1 MGFLSHI
8 FGGNQNKAA
17 HDPVPEVIS
26 LPGAAGG
33 SSKADSWYY
42 PVGTDESVF
51 RGPDG
56 QPSIHALSNTDSTG
70 EHVLRLIDDRTGL
83 LIGPTDRR
91 LPKLGL
97 FVAQL
102 RGETYHQ
109 AACKAGDFAPGATL
123 RLMPEPENEHDPYA
137 VAVFDSTGEHKAGYF
152 NKQKARTVS
161 RLLAEGSTLNA
172 VSFRG
177 TRANR
182 KCDAVGVIAA
192 ESSLLAHLLAPR
204 PKPLPKPAHLR

>member
-1 MGFLSHI
+1 MGFLAHI
-8 FGGNQNKAA
+8 FGGNQKKAT
-17 HDPVPEVIS
+17 HDPVSEAIS
-26 LPGAAGG
+26 LPGAAAA

-42 PVGTDESVF
+42 PAGTDESVF
-51 RGPDG
+51 RGPNG
-56 QPSIHALSNTDSTG
+56 RPSIHAISYTDSTG
-70 EHVLRLIDDRTGL
+70 EHVLRLVNDRTGL

-102 RGETYHQ
+102 RGETHHQ
-109 AACKAGDFAPGATL
+109 AACRAGDFAPGATL
-123 RLMPEPENEHDPYA
+123 RLVLEPENEHDPYA

-161 RLLAEGSTLNA
+161 RILAEGTTLNA

-177 TRANR
+177 TPANR
-182 KCDAVGVIAA
+182 RCDAVGVIAA
-192 ESSLLAHLLAPR
+192 ESSLLAHVLAPR
-204 PKPLPKPAHLR
+204 PEQLPKPAHLR